1 MIDFGL
7 RASDRVIYTCKYDNL
22 ITMSFLRDFNG
33 GIEDFHFKNFCLN
46 YTLTSMKNKTTCH
59 KNPSNLSCTDLILT
73 NCPRS
78 FKNLYVID
86 IRIATGLEPTTTYF
100 LNEHSTI

>member
-1 MIDFGL
+1 MIIITVVVIDFGL

-22 ITMSFLRDFNG
+22 IAMSFLRDFNG
-33 GIEDFHFKNFCLN
+33 GIEDFCLN
-46 YTLTSMKNKTTCH
+46 HNLTRMKNKTTCH

-78 FKNLYVID
+78 FENSYVIE
-86 IRIATGLEPTTTYF
+86 IRIATVL
-100 LNEHSTI
+100 